1 MNNIQITISA
11 PELVQAMQAL
21 TVALQSGAVKP
32 AQVETVIQNLETEAA
47 KPAAKPKK
55 EQKAEPVLVG
65 EETKVDTAD
74 KPAPSLED
82 VRTILGQLSQSGKQA
97 EVRNLIAS
105 FGATRLT
112 EVDKSKYADLMTAAE
127 AL

>member
-1 MNNIQITISA
+1 
-11 PELVQAMQAL
+11 MQAL

-47 KPAAKPKK
+47 KPAVKTKK
-55 EQKAEPVLVG
+55 EQKAEPEKVV
-65 EETKVDTAD
+65 EEPKVDAAD

-97 EVRNLIAS
+97 EVKNLIAS
-105 FGATRLT
+105 FGATKLT
-112 EVDKSKYADLMTAAE
+112 EVDKSKYADLMAAAE